1 MICEYQKEGYTQN
14 INKLFSES
22 PFGYY
27 SYFKEI
33 FNQDMRG
40 VTFKKR
46 LYAYKHY
53 ILFSVL
59 TKEKHPIKNVNGL
72 FNKIMVAILFVPGK
86 IATKIRIK
94 KHD

>member
-1 MICEYQKEGYTQN
+1 M
-14 INKLFSES
+14 F
-22 PFGYY
+22 
-27 SYFKEI
+27 
-33 FNQDMRG
+33 D
-40 VTFKKR
+40 
-46 LYAYKHY
+46 KHY